1 MNNKELEQIG
11 ESVWNSYRDIAY
23 LFLEEEPLTPL
34 RKRPWSPQAPDDRE
48 REQGNKGAGAPN
60 QKATLWS
67 RFRETIKGLVGRLR
81 RRNGK
86 RPYVRSSP
94 TPGTVT

>member
-1 MNNKELEQIG
+1 MTLEEQIG

-23 LFLEEEPLTPL
+23 LFLEEKPLPPL
-34 RKRPWSPQAPDDRE
+34 RPKPGTSSTSPELGEP
-48 REQGNKGAGAPN
+48 GAGAPN